1 MRWVRRLKSFAIG
14 ALLLAITAVWLT
26 PMWLTLVASM
36 KVPEEYAGT
45 PVWAWPEWMY
55 FGTYQWILAN
65 ADIGQKLVNSLTIAT
80 GSALISVTMGFFI
93 AYAISIGRLKLR
105 MTVITIAILTFA
117 LPQES
122 MAFPVFTFTKM
133 IGVYGSLHPVY
144 VALGI
149 IGSAFAAY
157 LLQAVMNHFPRE
169 LVEAAEIDGASKLQT
184 MFRVVFPVMRP
195 SIATVFLLMFVN
207 AWNEYW
213 FPILLL
219 PVREDQPLP
228 MAIAEAF
235 GQPSFT
241 STGIDPVFA
250 SAASILAILPSLF
263 IYFNFQKALVRG
275 VTLGVS

>member
-1 MRWVRRLKSFAIG
+1 MKLKRFLKVSAI
-14 ALLLAITAVWLT
+14 AISLLATTLIWLT

-36 KVPEEYAGT
+36 KSQEEYAST
-45 PVWAWPEWMY
+45 PVWAWPQHMNFET
-55 FGTYQWILAN
+55 FHWIIGN
-65 ADIGQKLVNSLTIAT
+65 ADIGQKVLNSMTIA
-80 GSALISVTMGFFI
+80 GGAALISVTMGFFI
-93 AYAISIGRLKLR
+93 AYAISIGRLR
-105 MTVITIAILTFA
+105 YRGTVIAICIVTFA

-133 IGVYGSLHPVY
+133 IGVYGTIHPVY
-144 VALGI
+144 IALGI
-149 IGSAFAAY
+149 LGSAFAAY
-157 LLQAVMNHFPRE
+157 LLQAVMNHFPKE
-169 LVEAAEIDGASKLQT
+169 LVEAAHIDGASKLQT

-219 PVREDQPLP
+219 PERADQPLP

-241 STGIDPVFA
+241 SNGIDPVFA
-250 SAASILAILPSLF
+250 SAASILAIIPSVL
-263 IYFNFQKALVRG
+263 IYLQFQKALVRG
-275 VTLGVS
+275 VTLGAN

>member
-1 MRWVRRLKSFAIG
+1 MKLSHRLKRVGISI
-14 ALLLAITAVWLT
+14 ALILVTAVWLA

-36 KVPEEYAGT
+36 KSQHEYVHS
-45 PVWAWPEWMY
+45 PVWAWPQHLDFQT
-55 FGTYQWILAN
+55 FGWIFAN
-65 ADIGQKLVNSLTIAT
+65 ADILQKTLNSLTIA
-80 GSALISVTMGFFI
+80 GGAAIISVTMGFFI
-93 AYAISIGRLKLR
+93 AYAISIGKLKYR
-105 MTVITIAILTFA
+105 GIVIAICVVTFA

-133 IGVYGSLHPVY
+133 IGVYGPIHPVY
-144 VALGI
+144 IALGI
-149 IGSAFAAY
+149 LGSAFAAY
-157 LLQAVMNHFPRE
+157 LLQAVMNHFPKE
-169 LVEAAEIDGASKLQT
+169 LVEAAHIDGASKLQT

-219 PVREDQPLP
+219 PERADQPLP

-235 GQPSFT
+235 AQPSFT

-250 SAASILAILPSLF
+250 SAASIIAILPSVF
-263 IYFNFQKALVRG
+263 IYLNFQKALVRG
-275 VTLGVS
+275 VTLGAN

>member
-1 MRWVRRLKSFAIG
+1 MKFVRKFKSFAIG
-14 ALLLAITAVWLT
+14 LFLLAITAIWLF
-26 PMWLTLVASM
+26 PMWMTLVASM
-36 KVPEEYAGT
+36 KTPEEYAST
-45 PVWAWPEWMY
+45 HVWDWPQWMY
-55 FGTYQWILAN
+55 FGVYQWILQN
-65 ADIGQKLVNSLTIAT
+65 AHLGGKLINSMIIAT
-80 GSALISVTMGFFI
+80 GSATISVTMGFFI

-105 MTVITIAILTFA
+105 TTVITIAILTFA

-133 IGVYGSLHPVY
+133 IGVYGSIHPVY

-219 PVREDQPLP
+219 PERADQPLP
-228 MAIAEAF
+228 LAIAEAF
-235 GQPSFT
+235 SQPSFT
-241 STGIDPVFA
+241 STGIDPA
-250 SAASILAILPSLF
+250 LMSAASILAILPSLF
-263 IYFNFQKALVRG
+263 IYMNFQKALVRG